1 MKVVILAG
9 GKGTRLAPYTNVFP
23 KPLIPIGDMPI
34 LEVVIRQL
42 KSCGFDEIILAVG
55 YMADLLRAYCRDGE
69 RYGVKIDYS
78 IEDSPLG
85 TAGPLALIPG
95 LENTFIVMNG
105 DVLTTLDYR
114 DLVQFHKRKQAVATI
129 AMYRRLVKID
139 LGVIQ
144 CNGYQEVIGYI
155 EKPVYHFTVSMGIYV
170 FEPRV
175 LHYIEPREYLDF
187 PDLVVRLLD
196 HKERVVAYP
205 YDGYWLDIGRLD
217 DYQQAVEE
225 FEKMRPHLLYE
236 AKG

>member
-9 GKGTRLAPYTNVFP
+9 GKGTRLAPYTNVLP

-34 LEVVIRQL
+34 LEVVIHQL

-55 YMADLLRAYCRDGE
+55 HMADLLRAFCRDGKH
-69 RYGVKIDYS
+69 YGVRIFYS
-78 IEDSPLG
+78 VEDTPLG
-85 TAGPLALIPG
+85 TVGPLALIPG

-114 DLVQFHKRKQAVATI
+114 DLVQFHRRKKAVVTI
-129 AMYRRLVKID
+129 AMHNRLVNID

-155 EKPVYHFTVSMGIYV
+155 EKPVYHFTVSMGVYV
-170 FEPRV
+170 FEPRA
-175 LHYIEPREYLDF
+175 LHYIEPGQYLDF
-187 PDLVVRLLD
+187 PDLVIRLLD
-196 HKERVVAYP
+196 HKERVVAYLH
-205 YDGYWLDIGRLD
+205 DGYWLDIGRLD
-217 DYQQAVEE
+217 DYHQAVEE
-225 FEKMRPHLLYE
+225 FEKMQPHLLHE